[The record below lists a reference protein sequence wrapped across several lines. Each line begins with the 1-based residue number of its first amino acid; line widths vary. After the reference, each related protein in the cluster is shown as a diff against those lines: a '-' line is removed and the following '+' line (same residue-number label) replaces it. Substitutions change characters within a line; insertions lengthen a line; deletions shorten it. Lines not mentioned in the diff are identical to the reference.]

1 MNLLHINQ
9 SALILMIC
17 LLFCP
22 QAHATHS
29 RLANVPISTVQASTV
44 QASAVAMMLGASA
57 VSERVT
63 SDATDNPTGSIV
75 HPAAT
80 QDQQIRAFPAD
91 LPKVGAG
98 QFRYFVFDIYEAS
111 LKAPAI
117 YWASSADQ
125 KTLDYSQSVP
135 LLLELTYQRNISRD
149 EFIKATVDQWQHLT
163 GAVSTQHKQW
173 AEALK
178 PIWRDVKEGD
188 TLASLLLADGQVV
201 FYFNRQYLGTL
212 TDPAFGPAFFDI
224 WLSEGTSAP
233 KLRQQLLGLATNKG

>member
-1 MNLLHINQ
+1 MIALRLSQ
-9 SALILMIC
+9 SALIVMSGVLYC
-17 LLFCP
+17 L
-22 QAHATHS
+22 QANATHS
-29 RLANVPISTVQASTV
+29 SLANVTTSTVQASSV
-44 QASAVAMMLGASA
+44 GMMSGASA
-57 VSERVT
+57 ISE
-63 SDATDNPTGSIV
+63 SLALDASANPTDSLGNN
-75 HPAAT
+75 AASSNS
-80 QDQQIRAFPAD
+80 QGPIFPAD
-91 LPKVGAG
+91 LPQVGAG

-117 YWASSADQ
+117 YWASSSEQ
-125 KTLDYSQSVP
+125 KTVDYAQSVP
-135 LLLELTYQRNISRD
+135 LLLELKYQRDISRD

-163 GAVSTQHKQW
+163 GAVSTQHQQW

-233 KLRQQLLGLATNKG
+233 KLRQQLLGLATKKG